1 MNRSILVAALVT
13 SAVMLA
19 GCAASDS
26 TPTAT
31 LPTGSQPVTL
41 DPADFST
48 TIDNPYWPMTPGT
61 QWIYRETDGSG
72 DEFSVIVT
80 VTSETTTLANGIEA
94 RVVRDTLMLGD
105 SIVEDTIDWYAQDS
119 AGAIWYL
126 GEQTAEF
133 ENGEIVST
141 AGSFEAGV
149 DGALPGIAVPADP
162 VVGQRYRQE
171 YLKGEAEDEGAILA
185 LNQLTEVPYGAF
197 DGVLV
202 TRDTTPLEP
211 DSVEYKF
218 YAPGVGPLL
227 TLGISGGATREEL
240 LSVGQVDAGT
250 ATGPLG
256 RP

>member
-1 MNRSILVAALVT
+1 MNLSILATAFVASAAVLV
-13 SAVMLA
+13 
-19 GCAASDS
+19 GCTASGPA
-26 TPTAT
+26 PTDA

-48 TIDNPYWPMTPGT
+48 TIDNPYWPMSPGT

-72 DEFSVIVT
+72 AEYTVIVT
-80 VTSETTTLANGIEA
+80 VTSETKKLANGIEA

-105 SIVEDTIDWYAQDS
+105 AIVEDTIDWYAQDS

-126 GEQTAEF
+126 GEQTAEL

-149 DGALPGIAVPADP
+149 NGALPGVAVPAEP
-162 VVGQRYRQE
+162 VVGMRYRQE
-171 YLKGEAEDEGAILA
+171 YLKGEAEDAGMILA
-185 LNQLTEVPYGAF
+185 LDELTEVPYGAF
-197 DGVLV
+197 DGVLA

-211 DSVEYKF
+211 DVVEYKF
-218 YAPGVGPLL
+218 YAPGVGPVL
-227 TLGISGGATREEL
+227 TLGISGGGGREEL
-240 LSVGQVDAGT
+240 LSVGQVDEGT